1 MKKILI
7 IDGNS
12 LIFRAY
18 YATAYSTNQN
28 LQTTTGIPTNAVF
41 SFINMLISV
50 LSSRGSYDHL
60 FVAFDKGKKTF
71 RHEMLQEYKAGR
83 QQTPDDLIKQL
94 PIVREFLTSANIQW
108 FEQEGVEADDLVGTI
123 VKLAEKQFDDVKIE
137 ILSSDKDMYQLI
149 SDKTICIVPKQG
161 VSILD
166 EIDKNQ
172 LFDLWNIKPH
182 QVVDFKAIVGDSSDN
197 LKGVSGIGPKGACKL
212 LLDFESLE
220 NIYHNLALISP
231 AIRKKLE
238 NDQQIAFLCKQLAT
252 IKTDVE
258 IRDFEFKKIELN
270 LANIK
275 KFLNHYEMR
284 SLHNKFNFISD
295 NDLDKEPVQE
305 QYNLQIIKNWSK
317 EYEDKQNFVYV
328 ETLEENYHQG
338 EIIGIAISN
347 TKGNFYLDFKKQ
359 AQQLSI
365 FDDQIN
371 NGIDQSLENF
381 FKNDQ
386 LEKITYDIKRTT
398 YLLKN
403 AGYDIYVTNFNFDFM
418 VACYSLNAF
427 VQSELEH
434 QIKLINPDIY
444 LESNIEIFGKGVKK
458 NPNIDLNLKASYIS
472 KKSNILKENFNKL
485 IEKLKETNTLKLYY
499 KIDHLLIEVLYLA
512 ERQGISIDRQE
523 LKLQTNQILE
533 KLQRL
538 EIDMRDLLKGL
549 IDKDFNFAS
558 PKQIQE
564 LLFEKLELPNLDKNT
579 TSKEVLEKLLPFHPI
594 VSMLLE
600 HRKFSKLYSTYLKG
614 FEKFIYDDNKIHTI
628 FNHTLTNTGRLSSTD
643 PNIQNISIQDEDQ
656 KQVRK
661 IFVASKDK
669 TFLSFDYSQI
679 ELRVLAQMSKEPVL
693 IKTFNQQKDIH
704 DQAARLIFN
713 ISESQSVLPE
723 QRRMAKVFNFGILY
737 GLTDY
742 GLANDLNVDINS
754 AKRMIEDYYRSFPGL
769 LAFKQSQIDKAKQN
783 KYALTLT
790 NRKRNILELDS
801 KQYLVRKFGERIAV
815 NMPIQGTASDI
826 LKVAMIS
833 IFKELK
839 AKNLDA
845 VMIAQIHDEIILE
858 VDLNQVPEVKEIVVR
873 NMNSA
878 LKDMIAWLNI
888 DDQAVIS
895 LQVSQSQAKTWYQ
908 LK

>member
-444 LESNIEIFGKGVKK
+444 LESNVEIFGKGVKK

-472 KKSNILKENFNKL
+472 KKSNTLKENFNKL

>member
-1 MKKILI
+1 M
-7 IDGNS
+7 
-12 LIFRAY
+12 
-18 YATAYSTNQN
+18 
-28 LQTTTGIPTNAVF
+28 
-41 SFINMLISV
+41 
-50 LSSRGSYDHL
+50 
-60 FVAFDKGKKTF
+60 
-71 RHEMLQEYKAGR
+71 
-83 QQTPDDLIKQL
+83 
-94 PIVREFLTSANIQW
+94 
-108 FEQEGVEADDLVGTI
+108 
-123 VKLAEKQFDDVKIE
+123 
-137 ILSSDKDMYQLI
+137 
-149 SDKTICIVPKQG
+149 
-161 VSILD
+161 
-166 EIDKNQ
+166 
-172 LFDLWNIKPH
+172 
-182 QVVDFKAIVGDSSDN
+182 
-197 LKGVSGIGPKGACKL
+197 
-212 LLDFESLE
+212 
-220 NIYHNLALISP
+220 
-231 AIRKKLE
+231 
-238 NDQQIAFLCKQLAT
+238 
-252 IKTDVE
+252 
-258 IRDFEFKKIELN
+258 
-270 LANIK
+270 
-275 KFLNHYEMR
+275 
-284 SLHNKFNFISD
+284 
-295 NDLDKEPVQE
+295 
-305 QYNLQIIKNWSK
+305 
-317 EYEDKQNFVYV
+317 YV

-878 LKDMIAWLNI
+878 LKDMIAW
-888 DDQAVIS
+888 
-895 LQVSQSQAKTWYQ
+895 
-908 LK
+908 